1 MTAVIGI
8 DKGTTMTKAV
18 VFDAD
23 DGRVLGLA
31 RRPTKSFRPHPDWH
45 EEDMEGTWQGV
56 AAAIREAIEQSGIA
70 RGEIAGVGVSGHMA
84 GLWALDREGRP
95 HGRSIAWP
103 DGRAASILHGWE
115 KEGRLSR
122 MFETWGN
129 ALMPGVPPVL
139 LAWLQEHEP
148 AFFDRAAAIFCAKD
162 FVNYKLTGRIAID
175 ESDLSYFPVDIRTRK
190 LSLELFEEMGIAAH
204 RGLVP
209 EVLPVGEIVGKV
221 TAEAAA
227 LTGLAEGT
235 PVVTGAGDAV
245 AAAIGVGA
253 LEPGQAVTVI
263 GTSFMNCLT
272 VDRAILEPDGV
283 GFLFM
288 MPDGRWQ
295 KLMANTGGGS
305 LCLDWVLQ
313 TFGEET
319 FGNADPDTVFAR
331 IETEARALPPL
342 PDGLIMH
349 PYLNTSGMSAPRHMP
364 AARGS
369 IFGLSV
375 ETTALAMVRSVME
388 GVALSMVECYAAL
401 DAPVD
406 EIRITGGGARSRL
419 WREICAAAIDRPL
432 LVPEAEETGALGVA
446 MLAARAVGIHPDLP
460 STARAMVRITET
472 TAPDPALV
480 GRYREADRLFQS
492 LGQAMAPLWQQ
503 RADILART
511 QKRHQS

>member
-1 MTAVIGI
+1 MQ
-8 DKGTTMTKAV
+8 DN
-18 VFDAD
+18 
-23 DGRVLGLA
+23 
-31 RRPTKSFRPHPDWH
+31 
-45 EEDMEGTWQGV
+45 E
-56 AAAIREAIEQSGIA
+56 
-70 RGEIAGVGVSGHMA
+70 
-84 GLWALDREGRP
+84 
-95 HGRSIAWP
+95 
-103 DGRAASILHGWE
+103 
-115 KEGRLSR
+115 
-122 MFETWGN
+122 
-129 ALMPGVPPVL
+129 PG
-139 LAWLQEHEP
+139 
-148 AFFDRAAAIFCAKD
+148 FFDSAGTVFCAKD

-175 ESDLSYFPVDIRTRK
+175 ESDLSYFPVDIRNRR
-190 LSLELFEEMGIAAH
+190 LSPDLFDEMGIMAH
-204 RGLVP
+204 QGLVP

-253 LEPGQAVTVI
+253 LEAGQAVTVI

-272 VDRAILEPDGV
+272 VDRAVMKPAGV

-305 LCLDWVLQ
+305 LCLDWVLD

-319 FGNADPDTVFAR
+319 FGGASPDEVFAQ

-342 PDGLIMH
+342 PGGLIMH
-349 PYLNTSGMSAPRHMP
+349 PYLNTSGMSAPRHIP
-364 AARGS
+364 TARGS

-375 ETTALAMVRSVME
+375 DTTAMTMVRAVME
-388 GVALSMVECYAAL
+388 GVALSMVDCYAAL

-406 EIRITGGGARSRL
+406 DIRITGGGSRSKL
-419 WREICAAAIDRPL
+419 WREICASAIDRPL

-446 MLAARAVGIHPDLP
+446 MLAARAVGIHADLP
-460 STARAMVRITET
+460 ATAKAMVRIADT
-472 TAPDPALV
+472 TLPDPSLT
-480 GRYREADRLFQS
+480 GRYREAERLFRS
-492 LGQAMAPLWQQ
+492 LGDSMGPLWQQ

-511 QKRHQS
+511 QERPLA